1 MIPNQLQFISPGDQ
15 LYGYVLQRH
24 NLGQIYQP
32 YWNNHK
38 QGNSKR
44 SPKPDA
50 DPNPN
55 PDPDLNALRGTR
67 NARFHQC
74 LYSPVSCFR

>member
-15 LYGYVLQRH
+15 LYGYVLQRGH

-32 YWNNHK
+32 YWNNHNK
-38 QGNSKR
+38 ENRKR
-44 SPKPDA
+44 SPDPDA
-50 DPNPN
+50 DPNP
-55 PDPDLNALRGTR
+55 DVNALRGAR